1 MEMAKAEKV
10 FKAGIQRDNDLMYY
24 VKGGDIWAV
33 PRKKPG
39 QPRGKA
45 KLAVKA
51 GIEPDYAKY
60 LYFVDSDGDIAR
72 KERQVGGT
80 LGSKR
85 RVKRTKSKPIKP
97 VKGPSNPS
105 KTKTKPPVKKS
116 AKPSKKY

>member
-1 MEMAKAEKV
+1 MAKAEKV

-33 PRKKPG
+33 PRKQPGKPV
-39 QPRGKA
+39 GKA

-51 GIEPDYAKY
+51 GIEPDYDKY
-60 LYFVDSDGDIAR
+60 LYFVDSDGDISR

-85 RVKRTKSKPIKP
+85 RSKSKAKAGKAGKSKGKP
-97 VKGPSNPS
+97 VKG
-105 KTKTKPPVKKS
+105 KPAKKP
-116 AKPSKKY
+116 AKKR